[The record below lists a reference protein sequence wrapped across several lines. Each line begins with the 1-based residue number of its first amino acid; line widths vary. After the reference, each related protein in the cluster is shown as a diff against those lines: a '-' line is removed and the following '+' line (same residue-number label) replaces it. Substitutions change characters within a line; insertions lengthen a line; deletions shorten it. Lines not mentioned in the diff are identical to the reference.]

1 MVRYYIDK
9 DLRVRV
15 AGVVMALAM
24 LLIIGGLI
32 YLQIISHSYFY
43 EQSENNRIRIRPIIP
58 KRGVIYDRNMEMIAD
73 NKVSFTVSVVPC
85 EMVKGETLPRLG
97 QLLKMDTL
105 EIKQR
110 MSANFAGIYIPALV
124 RREQG
129 IDVISALEE
138 NSEYYPGVSYGVES
152 VRRYTDSIAAE
163 TFIGYIA
170 EVSPD
175 EVNLSSPKGYRP
187 GRLIG
192 KKGLEKSYDDYLRGL
207 EGTDFIE
214 VSARGK
220 IIGPYE
226 GRSSVPAV
234 PGSDIVLGIDANLQ
248 RTAVRIFDSLQAS
261 GAVVAIDPRNGEILA
276 LASFPDLDPNI
287 FAEIIPNNIWQ
298 AIVADSSHPLLNRPL
313 AGLYPPGS
321 TAKFLTGGAALETGA
336 ITPETL
342 LRGCGGGMQFGN
354 RFFKCWEPRG
364 HGRLDI
370 YHAVEQSCDVYFYQV
385 GQLLGLD
392 NWNEYALK
400 SGFGKRTGIDIP
412 GEFNGIIPSTRYY
425 DRVYGKKQWSKLL
438 VINLAIGQGEFTI
451 TPLQLAQFYCGL
463 ANNGVVYKPHLVR
476 EIRQADGSIEE
487 MSPTVSFHLP
497 FSEQTL
503 SVLDQAAELVVQG
516 SRGTAQRLRN
526 KYYLVSGKTGTAQN
540 PHGRDH
546 SWFAGFAPSNDPK
559 IVVCV
564 LVENAGHG
572 SEVAAPLAGKI
583 IQQYLRPEP
592 APQPVAQ
599 NQEIKAPP
607 KL

>member
-9 DLRVRV
+9 DLRIRV
-15 AGVVMALAM
+15 AGGIMGLAL
-24 LLIIGGLI
+24 LVIIGGLF
-32 YLQIISHSYFY
+32 YLQIFSHGYFL
-43 EQSENNRIRIRPIIP
+43 EQSENNRVRIRPIIP

-73 NKVSFTVSVVPC
+73 NRLSFTVSVVPC
-85 EMVKGETLPRLG
+85 EMVKGVTLPRLA
-97 QLLKMDTL
+97 QLLKIDTS

-152 VRRYTDSIAAE
+152 VRRYADSIAAE

-170 EVSPD
+170 EVSPE
-175 EVNLSSPKGYRP
+175 EVDMASPKGYRP
-187 GRLIG
+187 GRLVG
-192 KKGLEKSYDDYLRGL
+192 KKGIEKSYDDYLRGL

-220 IIGPYE
+220 IIGSYE

-234 PGSDIVLGIDANLQ
+234 PGSDLVLGIDADLQ
-248 RTAVRIFDSLQAS
+248 RAAVRIFDSLHAS

-276 LASFPDLDPNI
+276 LASFPALDPNI
-287 FAEIIPNNIWQ
+287 FAEIIPNDIWQ
-298 AIVADSSHPLLNRPL
+298 SIVADSSHPLLNRPL
-313 AGLYPPGS
+313 TGLYPPGS
-321 TAKFLTGGAALETGA
+321 TAKLLTAGAALEKGV

-354 RFFKCWEPRG
+354 RFFKCWDPKG
-364 HGRLDI
+364 HGRLDV

-392 NWNEYALK
+392 SWHEYAME

-412 GEFNGIIPSTRYY
+412 GEFNGIIPSTKYY
-425 DRVYGKKQWSKLL
+425 DKIYGKKQWSRLL
-438 VINLAIGQGEFTI
+438 IVNLAIGQGEFTI

-463 ANNGVVYKPHLVR
+463 ANNGIVYKPHLVK
-476 EIRQADGSIEE
+476 EIRNPDGSVERIA
-487 MSPTVSFHLP
+487 PTVSFKLP
-497 FSEQTL
+497 FSDMTL

-540 PHGRDH
+540 PHGKDH
-546 SWFAGFAPSNDPK
+546 SWFVGFAPSNDPR
-559 IVVCV
+559 IVVCG

-572 SEVAAPLAGKI
+572 SEVAAPMVGKI
-583 IQQYLRPEP
+583 IRQYLHPDSTTP
-592 APQPVAQ
+592 PVAQ
-599 NQEIKAPP
+599 SQIDRLAP